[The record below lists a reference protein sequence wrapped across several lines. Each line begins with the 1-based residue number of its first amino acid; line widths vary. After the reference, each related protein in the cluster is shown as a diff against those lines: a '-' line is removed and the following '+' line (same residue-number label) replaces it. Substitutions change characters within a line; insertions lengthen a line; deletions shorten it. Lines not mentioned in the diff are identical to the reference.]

1 MLTRDTLNAPNLMI
15 LAALGSVTL
24 LLGAFGF
31 QALGYAPCG
40 LCVLQR
46 WPHVF
51 AALCGAGVLLIRHTS
66 RTTLLRALGGLG
78 MICALMAASIAT
90 YHLGVETG
98 WWRGPNACSGT
109 VHGLATMSAQELV
122 ARLNAAP
129 IVRCDE
135 VAWRFLGVSMAGW
148 NAALSLGLAGIWGAG
163 LARRAR

>member
-1 MLTRDTLNAPNLMI
+1 MLTRNTLNAPHLMI
-15 LAALGSVTL
+15 LAGLGSVL
-24 LLGAFGF
+24 LLIGAFGF
-31 QALGYAPCG
+31 QAAGYAPCG

-51 AALCGAGVLLIRHTS
+51 ASLCGAGVLLLRHSRRIPAIRF
-66 RTTLLRALGGLG
+66 LGALGL
-78 MICALMAASIAT
+78 ICALTAAGIAA
-90 YHLGVETG
+90 YHVGVEMR
-98 WWRGPNACSGT
+98 WWSGPNACSGT
-109 VHGLATMSAQELV
+109 VRGLATMSAQELM

-163 LARRAR
+163 LARGTR